1 LGALQHLL
9 SNFSRYLC
17 KRTNTRTTSKDTT
30 QTFFCKTLNTFT
42 LACSKR
48 FGGSG
53 AKNFTD
59 NGATQRDKGSGS
71 FKRSAGYGS
80 SYSTFT
86 GNRCTFFGLTL
97 KTRTKQLKNGR
108 SGSSTHTTN
117 QRPQRAKRST
127 CHSAKPSRRK
137 CRTDVRKL
145 FCYGTGNLADNF
157 ACCGQ

>member
-1 LGALQHLL
+1 LL

-17 KRTNTRTTSKDTT
+17 KRTNTRTTSKNTP

-42 LACSKR
+42 LACFKR
-48 FGGSG
+48 FCGSG

-59 NGATQRDKGSGS
+59 NGATQRDKGSRS
-71 FKRSAGYGS
+71 FKGSAGYGS
-80 SYSTFT
+80 SQSTT
-86 GNRCTFFGLTL
+86 TRNISAFFSLTL
-97 KTRTKQLKNGR
+97 KTSTKQLKNGR

-117 QRPQRAKRST
+117 QRPQRTERRTRHST
-127 CHSAKPSRRK
+127 KPRRRK
-137 CRTDVRKL
+137 CCPNVRKL